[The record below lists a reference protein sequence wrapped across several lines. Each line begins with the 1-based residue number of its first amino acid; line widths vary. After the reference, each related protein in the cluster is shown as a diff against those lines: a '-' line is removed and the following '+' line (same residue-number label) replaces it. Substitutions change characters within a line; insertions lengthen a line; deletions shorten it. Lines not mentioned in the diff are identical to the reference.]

1 MISKR
6 CPRSARRRHTS
17 RVTPPKPEGVVGL
30 SEIQRIL
37 TSTTGPPRVASGVI
51 HLPQTANLSPDRRGA
66 CLAGSCGGGLEMGE
80 AIDAGRGP
88 AAGKLDAVFEGGGVR
103 GIGLV
108 GAISVA
114 EAAGYQFENVAGT
127 SAGAIVATLLACG
140 YNAAELKQTIGEIDF
155 RSLTDLNGIGRI
167 PIAGALINVLTS
179 HGIYEGD
186 AFLTLMRRLLAAK
199 VKRVFRDVVMPQYA
213 DDPRYRYKFFNVGLD
228 VTRSRM

>member
-66 CLAGSCGGGLEMGE
+66 GLAGSCGGGLALGE

-88 AAGKLDAVFEGGGVR
+88 AAGKLGAAFAGCGVR
-103 GIGLV
+103 CIGLFAASSAPEAV
-108 GAISVA
+108 G
-114 EAAGYQFENVAGT
+114 
-127 SAGAIVATLLACG
+127 C
-140 YNAAELKQTIGEIDF
+140 
-155 RSLTDLNGIGRI
+155 
-167 PIAGALINVLTS
+167 
-179 HGIYEGD
+179 
-186 AFLTLMRRLLAAK
+186 
-199 VKRVFRDVVMPQYA
+199 
-213 DDPRYRYKFFNVGLD
+213 
-228 VTRSRM
+228 

>member
-1 MISKR
+1 
-6 CPRSARRRHTS
+6 
-17 RVTPPKPEGVVGL
+17 
-30 SEIQRIL
+30 
-37 TSTTGPPRVASGVI
+37 
-51 HLPQTANLSPDRRGA
+51 
-66 CLAGSCGGGLEMGE
+66 MGE

-167 PIAGALINVLTS
+167 PIAGVLSEHLLVDVICLVYLAHAQQQTS
-179 HGIYEGD
+179 IFGG
-186 AFLTLMRRLLAAK
+186 
-199 VKRVFRDVVMPQYA
+199 
-213 DDPRYRYKFFNVGLD
+213 
-228 VTRSRM
+228 